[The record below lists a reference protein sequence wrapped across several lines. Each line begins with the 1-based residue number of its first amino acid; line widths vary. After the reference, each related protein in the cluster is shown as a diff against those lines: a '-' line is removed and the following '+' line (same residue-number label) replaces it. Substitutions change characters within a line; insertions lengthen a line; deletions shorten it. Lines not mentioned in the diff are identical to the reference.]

1 MKDKKI
7 DEDLIWLHTIKIQT
21 QQDNI
26 FKPVIKCTNFKN
38 KEQKSLYK
46 QWNCIFIIKGT
57 LYRAWTIKTNGSNR
71 VMFQLLIPKQER
83 RNIMQKANDLAISGH
98 GGVLRTQNRIKE
110 RFYWPSWENDV
121 RKYVLSC
128 DICQRVKAIN
138 ETPNAPLTIIESNFP
153 FQIIQ
158 SDIAGEFNESY
169 SGNKWLLVL
178 VDHFSK

>member
-1 MKDKKI
+1 
-7 DEDLIWLHTIKIQT
+7 
-21 QQDNI
+21 
-26 FKPVIKCTNFKN
+26 
-38 KEQKSLYK
+38 
-46 QWNCIFIIKGT
+46 
-57 LYRAWTIKTNGSNR
+57 
-71 VMFQLLIPKQER
+71 
-83 RNIMQKANDLAISGH
+83 MQKAHDLAISGH

-178 VDHFSK
+178 VDHFSKWADVML